1 MVLWTSS
8 PSKFGLGVT
17 LPSTRHTQCQVTFRK
32 SGNHNIREIHKSTS
46 NINIQYDQFNSTRD
60 ALKHIRSSDVSCIM
74 EKLTTQ
80 SLVVKYIWEFVDGR
94 FINQWSNVI
103 SHLPRNIFNFTIR
116 YLSNT
121 LANGTNAIKWG
132 ITNSYTCIF
141 CDQQQTLGHVIGGCE
156 TELLESRCNW
166 HHDWILLN
174 IYKTVKSQGLQAFVN
189 IEGYPNPSIITGDEQ
204 RPDFAFV
211 EDDNLLLLELTVG
224 FETNIK
230 KNFNR
235 KAKRYQQLLAKLS
248 NKYKVYYVNLSLGAI
263 GIIGKDSLI
272 MTAMGNFDLSKE
284 TLNFIVNRTINVCI
298 RTTYYIFCMRNKE
311 WENPELLNW

>member
-1 MVLWTSS
+1 M
-8 PSKFGLGVT
+8 
-17 LPSTRHTQCQVTFRK
+17 
-32 SGNHNIREIHKSTS
+32 
-46 NINIQYDQFNSTRD
+46 
-60 ALKHIRSSDVSCIM
+60 
-74 EKLTTQ
+74 
-80 SLVVKYIWEFVDGR
+80 
-94 FINQWSNVI
+94 
-103 SHLPRNIFNFTIR
+103 
-116 YLSNT
+116 
-121 LANGTNAIKWG
+121 
-132 ITNSYTCIF
+132 
-141 CDQQQTLGHVIGGCE
+141 
-156 TELLESRCNW
+156 
-166 HHDWILLN
+166 
-174 IYKTVKSQGLQAFVN
+174 QAFVN

-230 KNFNR
+230 KNFND
-235 KAKRYQQLLAKLS
+235 KAKLYQQLLAKLS

-263 GIIGKDSLI
+263 GMIGKDSLI

>member
-1 MVLWTSS
+1 
-8 PSKFGLGVT
+8 
-17 LPSTRHTQCQVTFRK
+17 
-32 SGNHNIREIHKSTS
+32 
-46 NINIQYDQFNSTRD
+46 
-60 ALKHIRSSDVSCIM
+60 M

-80 SLVVKYIWEFVDGR
+80 SLVVKSIWEFVYDR
-94 FINQWSNVI
+94 FINQWSNII
-103 SHLPRNIFNFTIR
+103 SHLPRNIFDFTIH
-116 YLSNT
+116 YLNNT

-132 ITNSYTCIF
+132 ITNSSTCIF
-141 CDQQQTLGHVIGGCE
+141 CDQQQTLVIGGCK
-156 TELLESRCNW
+156 TALLESRYNW
-166 HHDWILLN
+166 RHVSILLN
-174 IYKTVKSQGLQAFVN
+174 IYKTTKSQGLQAFVD
-189 IEGYPNPSIITGDEQ
+189 IEGYPNPSVITEDEQ
-204 RPDFAFV
+204 RPDFAIV
-211 EDDNLLLLELTVG
+211 KDDNLLLLELTVG

-230 KNFNR
+230 KNFDR

-311 WENPELLNW
+311 WENPELSNW